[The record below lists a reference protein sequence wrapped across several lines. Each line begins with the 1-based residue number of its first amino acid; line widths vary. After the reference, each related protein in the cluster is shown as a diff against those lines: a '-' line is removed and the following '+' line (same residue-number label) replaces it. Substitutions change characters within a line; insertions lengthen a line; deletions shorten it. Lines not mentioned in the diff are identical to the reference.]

1 MVITKKRPRVDSQKD
16 KRKHS
21 IPPKIQSQ
29 AHTRKKETM
38 EIQNNQK
45 TMNKMALASAY
56 ISKVTLH
63 VNGLNSPIKRQSPG

>member
-45 TMNKMALASAY
+45 TMNKMALVSA
-56 ISKVTLH
+56 
-63 VNGLNSPIKRQSPG
+63 